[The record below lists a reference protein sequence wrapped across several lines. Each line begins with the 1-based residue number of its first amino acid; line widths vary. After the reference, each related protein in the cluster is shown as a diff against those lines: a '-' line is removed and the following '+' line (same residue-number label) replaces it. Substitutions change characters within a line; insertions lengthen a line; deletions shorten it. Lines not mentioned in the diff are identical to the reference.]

1 MEEPS
6 NIWSKNPQSISR
18 KSRVWLNF
26 WFNRLPIDPLNI
38 ELTKMAFPYKSKI
51 FPRGLIRRNS
61 PRRFFPRTVLDIQ
74 ITSYMLIHIIV
85 QLNPKTLFLYNRI
98 FLWIIQGL
106 FPNVDF
112 SHENI
117 FYHKHFGTKI
127 LLFPKILYTR
137 WEIILLI
144 FTNSKTFMLYT
155 GALYIVL

>member
-1 MEEPS
+1 
-6 NIWSKNPQSISR
+6 
-18 KSRVWLNF
+18 
-26 WFNRLPIDPLNI
+26 
-38 ELTKMAFPYKSKI
+38 MAFPYKSKI

-61 PRRFFPRTVLDIQ
+61 PCRFFPRTVLDIQ

-137 WEIILLI
+137 WEIISFEGIDKILQPLTRILCI
-144 FTNSKTFMLYT
+144 FYVATKLSSWVRWLSCRFFSYQKCM
-155 GALYIVL
+155 